1 MVGLVLVSHIAK
13 LAEGAL
19 ELGLLMAP
27 ELIAEAA
34 GGTADGSPGTDYEK
48 IAGAVERVSAKADG
62 GVLVIADMGSS
73 RMTAEMVLEDREGCQ
88 PEAVIADCPFVEG
101 CVAAAVSAAA
111 GDGLAD
117 VRRAAETA
125 LGRNCE

>member
-34 GGTADGSPGTDYEK
+34 GGTADGGPGTDYEK

-101 CVAAAVSAAA
+101 CVAAA
-111 GDGLAD
+111 G
-117 VRRAAETA
+117 RAAETA
-125 LGRNCE
+125 LGRDCE